1 MSKFTFIPAK
11 ITEFLA
17 LPFEDQEATT
27 LQYLNTEQDMPLSKT
42 SEPVTVPLYEN
53 LDLKFQITTTYS
65 TSCSN
70 VAPANTY
77 ELNQLCD
84 AFKKLRHIH
93 FPEIAKGKIC
103 ALSEKNTFAFS
114 HSREVIPATKNRR
127 KDEAWMDHS

>member
-1 MSKFTFIPAK
+1 MSQFTFIPAK

-27 LQYLNTEQDMPLSKT
+27 HQYLNTEKDMPLSKT
-42 SEPVTVPLYEN
+42 SEPVTVAPYEN

-84 AFKKLRHIH
+84 AFKELRHIH
-93 FPEIAKGKIC
+93 FPEIAEGKIR
-103 ALSEKNTFAFS
+103 ALSE
-114 HSREVIPATKNRR
+114 
-127 KDEAWMDHS
+127 